1 MLGVGI
7 GGGITTTRGPE
18 SDHTHTHT
26 QFCHRTAALDYRQE
40 AEKEKAA
47 ATLMIN
53 LLRLTSRN
61 LPLVPSADWFSQDTV
76 QEHEGRG
83 GRVKLSRVSL
93 TTPSLFLS

>member
-1 MLGVGI
+1 MAGVLGVGI

-18 SDHTHTHT
+18 SDHTHTHSILSPYSCT
-26 QFCHRTAALDYRQE
+26 GLQAGSREGKGCSYSDG
-40 AEKEKAA
+40 
-47 ATLMIN
+47 
-53 LLRLTSRN
+53 LTSRN